1 MKKYLPWVLAAL
13 ALSGSA
19 FTGVE
24 ARYAQ
29 AESARLQT
37 ERDAIADS
45 LRMVGDSLALSR
57 ATQDSLKRIGD
68 SLAVVARDRDARWWK
83 AKLAGDS
90 MRVAVL
96 PDTGAT
102 REALRSVI
110 AADVLEIA
118 ACGDAKATCEQR
130 RETAES
136 ERDEAKRETGL
147 VRDSTALVKADG
159 DKRVAQEKLRTDA
172 AKSDARQSKRVTLG
186 AALVAILA
194 LVIR

>member
-1 MKKYLPWVLAAL
+1 MRRWLPWVLAVL
-13 ALSGSA
+13 ALGGSA

-57 ATQDSLKRIGD
+57 AAQDSLKRIGD
-68 SLAVVARDRDARWWK
+68 SLAVVARDRDTRWWK

-90 MRVAVL
+90 LRAAVL
-96 PDTGAT
+96 PDTGAS
-102 REALRSVI
+102 RESLRSVI
-110 AADVLEIA
+110 ALDVLEIA
-118 ACGDAKATCEQR
+118 ACGDAKATCEER
-130 RETAES
+130 RVTAEA
-136 ERDEAKRETGL
+136 ERDESKRETGL

-172 AKSDARQSKRVTLG
+172 AKSDARQSKRMTLG
-186 AALVAILA
+186 AALVAL
-194 LVIR
+194 LVILIR